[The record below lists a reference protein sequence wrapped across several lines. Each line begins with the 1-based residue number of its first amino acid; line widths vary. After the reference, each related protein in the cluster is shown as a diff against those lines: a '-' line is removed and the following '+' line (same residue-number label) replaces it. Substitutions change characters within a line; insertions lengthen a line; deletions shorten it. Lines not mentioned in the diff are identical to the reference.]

1 MVLISCPAGP
11 GAKGSDSSSGAC
23 RCAGRIFAGLL
34 TDDDDFSM
42 IWQVGA
48 VEVTA
53 TPAAPI
59 PGENY
64 TPEDGYFSYSSLAE
78 LKQGGEVALL
88 YEDSQYGWST
98 GDGFGYSITYK
109 TFSKKE
115 LETAFGLKF
124 EG

>member
-1 MVLISCPAGP
+1 M
-11 GAKGSDSSSGAC
+11 
-23 RCAGRIFAGLL
+23 
-34 TDDDDFSM
+34 
-42 IWQVGA
+42 
-48 VEVTA
+48 
-53 TPAAPI
+53 
-59 PGENY
+59 
-64 TPEDGYFSYSSLAE
+64 
-78 LKQGGEVALL
+78 ALL

>member
-1 MVLISCPAGP
+1 M
-11 GAKGSDSSSGAC
+11 
-23 RCAGRIFAGLL
+23 
-34 TDDDDFSM
+34 T
-42 IWQVGA
+42 WQLGA

-88 YEDSQYGWST
+88 YEDSQYGWAT
-98 GDGFGYSITYK
+98 GEGYGYSITYK
-109 TFSKKE
+109 TYTKKE
-115 LETAFGLKF
+115 LETAFGLEF